1 MRTEIE
7 ELRKQLTL
15 KELAEKRTS
24 KRMQVEP
31 HAGCCCSFDT
41 AVGLQAVEKNIDHCR
56 SRFKEQLDS
65 IEKKQKICQEFES
78 KVAKDMEV
86 QETATTKLNIF
97 RERTESERACYQALD
112 TMAGQIE
119 ATIKRRR
126 QLVARRAQQ
135 KEEQRRRDQMQ
146 QQQVES
152 LRDVEELTA
161 KLHQKQQLV
170 DAAKQGIVELEVQE
184 DVLNQS
190 LNNIEEKLPKLEGE
204 KKVAVSSKNF
214 KAAAAVANNMKELV
228 AKRETD
234 GNSLVETKSKLES
247 SRQQLEQH

>member
-1 MRTEIE
+1 M
-7 ELRKQLTL
+7 
-15 KELAEKRTS
+15 
-24 KRMQVEP
+24 
-31 HAGCCCSFDT
+31 G
-41 AVGLQAVEKNIDHCR
+41 
-56 SRFKEQLDS
+56 
-65 IEKKQKICQEFES
+65 
-78 KVAKDMEV
+78 V
-86 QETATTKLNIF
+86 QEAATAKLNIF
-97 RERTESERACYQALD
+97 RERTESERACYQGALD
-112 TMAGQIE
+112 TVAGQIE
-119 ATIKRRR
+119 ATVKRRR

-161 KLHQKQQLV
+161 KLHQQQQLV